1 MTRPALLVHLT
12 TTLPAIA
19 IAATLAAITVAP
31 AAAQFPPATDGQRA
45 AGAMVTEVRFSSDEL
60 VIPRGET
67 VTLATGLYDVNGTM
81 VEGAVAIIMTSGNVS
96 PRFATITGQHVEPW
110 T

>member
-45 AGAMVTEVRFSSDEL
+45 AGARVTEVRFGSDEL
-60 VIPRGET
+60 VIPRG
-67 VTLATGLYDVNGTM
+67 
-81 VEGAVAIIMTSGNVS
+81 
-96 PRFATITGQHVEPW
+96 
-110 T
+110 